1 MLDTALKTQLA
12 AYLEYLQHPIELV
25 ASLDDS
31 VKSNEIRA
39 LLAEIA
45 ALSPR
50 IVTRTDG
57 HNARRPSF
65 SVSRPD
71 ESARIHFAGSPMGQE
86 FTSLVLALLHT
97 GGHPP
102 RVDADTIERIRSLE
116 GPLRFETYIALSCH
130 NCPDV
135 VQALNLMAALN
146 PCIESV
152 MIDGALFQSEVDAR
166 KIMAVPSVMLNGE
179 PFGQGRMNLS
189 DILARLRPRSHNDDA
204 KALNAKDPFDVL
216 VVGGGP
222 AGAAA
227 ALYAARKGLA
237 TGLVAERFGGQVQD
251 TQGIENLLSV
261 PHTEGPRLATAM
273 AQHVMEYDVDVIDRQ
288 RVEALIPGQTLHQ
301 VRLANGAVLGAKS
314 IILAPGARWRELK
327 IPGEQTYKT
336 RGVCFCPHCDGPLF
350 RGKRVAVIGGGNSG
364 VEAAIDLS
372 NITSHVYLLEFDEAL
387 RADAVLQ
394 SRLGSL
400 SNVTVITHAQPTEVI
415 GDGDKVV
422 GLAYRERASGE
433 MRHIALDGLFVQ
445 IGLLPDTGW
454 LQGSVTL
461 SPRGEIEVDPHG
473 RTSLPG
479 VFAAGDATTAPYK
492 QIITAMGDGA
502 KASLAAFD
510 YLIRRPIAAAEE
522 LTPTAE
528 AAQLALNA

>member
-12 AYLEYLQHPIELV
+12 GYLEYLQHPIELV
-25 ASLDDS
+25 ASLDAS
-31 VKSNEIRA
+31 AKSDEIRA
-39 LLAEIA
+39 LLAELA
-45 ALSPR
+45 SLSPR
-50 IVTRTDG
+50 IVTRADG
-57 HNARRPSF
+57 HDARRPSL
-65 SVSRPD
+65 SVGRPG
-71 ESARIHFAGSPMGQE
+71 ESARIRFAGVPMGHE
-86 FTSLVLALLHT
+86 FTSMVLALLHT

-102 RVDADTIERIRSLE
+102 KVDAETIERIRALE
-116 GPLRFETYIALSCH
+116 GPLHFETYIALSCH

-146 PCIESV
+146 PRIESV

-179 PFGQGRMNLS
+179 PFAQGRMSLS
-189 DILARLRPRSHNDDA
+189 DILARLAPGSHDGDA

-216 VVGGGP
+216 VIGGGP

-261 PHTEGPRLATAM
+261 PHTEGPTLAEAM
-273 AQHVMEYDVDVIDRQ
+273 ARHVRAYEVDIMERQ
-288 RVEALIPGQTLHQ
+288 RVEALIPGQTLHR
-301 VRLANGAVLGAKS
+301 VRLANGATLSARSVV
-314 IILAPGARWRELK
+314 LAPGARWRELK
-327 IPGEQTYKT
+327 VPGEQTYKT

-364 VEAAIDLS
+364 VEAAIDLAH
-372 NITSHVYLLEFDEAL
+372 TASHVHLLEFDEAL

-400 SNVTVITHAQPTEVI
+400 PNVTVITHAQITEVI

-422 GLAYRERASGE
+422 GLAYRERGSGE
-433 MRHIALDGLFVQ
+433 MRHIDLDGLFVQ

-454 LQGSVTL
+454 LQGSVAL
-461 SPRGEIEVDPHG
+461 SSRGEIEVDTHG
-473 RTSLPG
+473 RTSQPG
-479 VFAAGDATTAPYK
+479 IFAAGDATTAPYK

-510 YLIRRPIAAAEE
+510 YLIRRPIAAPQRESVR
-522 LTPTAE
+522 
-528 AAQLALNA
+528 